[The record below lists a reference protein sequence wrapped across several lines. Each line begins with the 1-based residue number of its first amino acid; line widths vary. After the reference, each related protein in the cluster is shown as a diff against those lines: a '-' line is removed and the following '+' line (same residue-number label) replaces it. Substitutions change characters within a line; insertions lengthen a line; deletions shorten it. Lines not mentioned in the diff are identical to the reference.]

1 MATKQILL
9 IFETRTKVVEQKGT
23 PEKDK
28 FGQMGILTYLTNQNV
43 KDIKETVNK
52 YIQDAPD
59 KDDDLIKRLSVVNDQ
74 LHNVWVLL
82 NPS

>member
-1 MATKQILL
+1 MEAKTS
-9 IFETRTKVVEQKGT
+9 

-28 FGQMGILTYLTNQNV
+28 FGQMGVLTWLTNQNV
-43 KDIKETVNK
+43 RDLKETVNK

-59 KDDDLIKRLSVVNDQ
+59 KDDDLIKRLVVVNGQ
-74 LHNVWVLL
+74 LHEIWKSL

>member
-1 MATKQILL
+1 MESKTS
-9 IFETRTKVVEQKGT
+9 

-28 FGQMGILTYLTNQNV
+28 LGQIGILTWLTNQNV
-43 KDIKETVNK
+43 RDLKETVNK

-59 KDDDLIKRLSVVNDQ
+59 KEDSLILRLVIVRDE
-74 LHNVWVLL
+74 LHSIWTSL

>member
-1 MATKQILL
+1 M
-9 IFETRTKVVEQKGT
+9 

-43 KDIKETVNK
+43 RDLKETVNK
-52 YIQDAPD
+52 YIQDAPT
-59 KDDDLIKRLSVVNDQ
+59 KDDDLIKRLIAVNDQ
-74 LHNVWVLL
+74 LHKIWTEL

>member
-1 MATKQILL
+1 MATKLILL
-9 IFETRTKVVEQKGT
+9 IIETRTIVVEAKAS

-43 KDIKETVNK
+43 RDLKETVNK

-59 KDDDLIKRLSVVNDQ
+59 KEDDLIKRLVVVNDQ
-74 LHNVWVLL
+74 LHKIWTEL